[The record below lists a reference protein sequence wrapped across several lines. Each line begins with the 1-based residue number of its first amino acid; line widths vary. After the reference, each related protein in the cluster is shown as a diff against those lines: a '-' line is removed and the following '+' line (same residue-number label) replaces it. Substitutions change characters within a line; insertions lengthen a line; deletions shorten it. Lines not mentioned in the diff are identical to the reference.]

1 MSIELQDEVL
11 ETSDEDEE
19 MASGEHGE
27 IGGNLLTYVN
37 NYVIAQ
43 DLGFVFNAQTSFVI
57 PGVGGTKQPDVAF
70 VKKERLPE
78 PAYGNVPFAP
88 DLAVEVV
95 SPTDTL
101 YGVFEKAE
109 LYQAAGIGLVWV
121 VVPHGRLVWE
131 YRPGLERLE
140 LRLEATLNGYEV
152 LPGFSL
158 MVAELFA
165 RDGATKSAVLR
176 RLLSSSQQ

>member
-1 MSIELQDEVL
+1 M
-11 ETSDEDEE
+11 
-19 MASGEHGE
+19 
-27 IGGNLLTYVN
+27 IGT
-37 NYVIAQ
+37 
-43 DLGFVFNAQTSFVI
+43 TE
-57 PGVGGTKQPDVAF
+57 PDVAF

-95 SPTDTL
+95 SPTDTF
-101 YGVFEKAE
+101 YGVLEKAALYKAVGIE
-109 LYQAAGIGLVWV
+109 LIWV
-121 VVPHGRLVWE
+121 IIPRDSVVWE
-131 YRPGLERLE
+131 YWPGLERLE

-158 MVAELFA
+158 TVAELFA

-176 RLLSSSQQ
+176 RLMN